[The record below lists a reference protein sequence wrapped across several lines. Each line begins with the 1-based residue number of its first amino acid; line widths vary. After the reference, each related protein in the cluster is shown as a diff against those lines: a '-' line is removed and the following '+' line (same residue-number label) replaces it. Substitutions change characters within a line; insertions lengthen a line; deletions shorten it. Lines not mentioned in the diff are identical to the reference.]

1 MNFDSIKRKIFTE
14 RPEVK
19 EEYDALAP
27 KYNKIRR
34 RIRSKIESSSSNSTE
49 D

>member
-1 MNFDSIKRKIFTE
+1 MDFDSVKHKIFTE

-19 EEYDALAP
+19 KEYDALAP

-34 RIRSKIESSSSNSTE
+34 RIRSKIESNSFTE

>member
-19 EEYDALAP
+19 EEYDVLAP

-34 RIRSKIESSSSNSTE
+34 RIRSKIESSSNSTE